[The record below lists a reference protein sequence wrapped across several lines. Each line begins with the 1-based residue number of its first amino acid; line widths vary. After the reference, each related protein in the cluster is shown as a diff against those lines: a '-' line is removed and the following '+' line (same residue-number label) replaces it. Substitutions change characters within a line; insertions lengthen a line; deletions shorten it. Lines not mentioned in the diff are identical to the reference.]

1 MTNITASAPGKVVLC
16 GEYAVLFGAPAVA
29 MAIDRRA
36 QVRVTD
42 FDGDWHRVSAPGYSA
57 VEGRFLAD
65 GAAVDWLQGESDYA
79 IVDAAWW
86 IVGRTAAIPLN
97 RHLSI
102 ELDTRA
108 FTDTRSGDKIG
119 IGSSA
124 ALTVALVAALL
135 KSSDVMPQALEA
147 HAVFQHGRGSGVD
160 IATSARSGLVLYRM
174 ADADATRLLWPDGLA
189 WRLLWTGVPANTR
202 AKLERLQKSAPG
214 PSGNGLVEAAETM
227 STAWH
232 SAATVLSQYPDYIEA
247 LRRFSVDHDLGV
259 FDAGHDR
266 LVADAAAAGLV
277 YKPCGAGGG
286 DIGILLGSSE
296 EQLDA
301 FVGAGFTS
309 GCQVLDC
316 AIDDGGIVLEAC

>member
-1 MTNITASAPGKVVLC
+1 MSNTVASAPGKVVLC

-36 QVRVTD
+36 QVRVTEY
-42 FDGDWHRVSAPGYSA
+42 DGDWHRVVAPGYSA
-57 VEGRFLAD
+57 AEGRFLAD
-65 GAAVDWLQGESDYA
+65 GAAIDWLQGESDYA
-79 IVDAAWW
+79 LVDAAWW
-86 IVGRTAAIPLN
+86 TVGSTAAIPVD

-108 FTDTRSGDKIG
+108 FIDKQSGNKVG

-135 KSSDVMPQALEA
+135 KSSDVLPQALQA
-147 HAVFQHGRGSGVD
+147 HAVLQHGAGSGVD
-160 IATSARSGLVLYRM
+160 IATSASSGLVLYRM
-174 ADADATRLLWPDGLA
+174 ANADVTRLCWPDGLA
-189 WRLLWTGVPANTR
+189 CRLLWTGVPVSTQT
-202 AKLERLQKSAPG
+202 KLERLRKKA
-214 PSGNGLVEAAETM
+214 SGTSVNGLVDAAETM
-227 STAWH
+227 SGAWQ

-266 LVADAAAAGLV
+266 LVNAAAAAGLV

-286 DIGILLGSSE
+286 DVGILLGAGE

-301 FVGAGFTS
+301 FLDAGIAS
-309 GCQVLDC
+309 GCRVLDC
-316 AIDDGGIVLEAC
+316 AIDHGGIVLEAC